1 MEALAVLNTILM
13 LGILALQ
20 VRREIKS
27 RKPLRQNF
35 EDAAKMAASMLQES
49 IEWLENER
57 KQEQRPRPIR
67 HDKVNGPRL
76 AKLTSSLSYWV
87 PKDEPT
93 AEPFLA
99 AHYEKDTTCPEAGDD
114 RNPFAGPNPFAAGAS
129 VPDVIPA
136 DTFVDLLGRRI
147 PGAKFRSAYVP
158 APEVEVVGKVTGR
171 TRHSDIVGR
180 KANPQITP
188 EEEQQL
194 AEEYEVVDNPPSLRR
209 EVEGAQKP

>member
-1 MEALAVLNTILM
+1 MEAMTVLNTILIV
-13 LGILALQ
+13 GVLALL
-20 VRREIKS
+20 VRREMKS
-27 RKPLRQNF
+27 RKSLRQNF
-35 EDAAKMAASMLQES
+35 EEAVKTAAATLQET
-49 IEWLENER
+49 IEWLDNEK

-76 AKLTSSLSYWV
+76 AKLTNHLSYWV

-99 AHYEKDTTCPEAGDD
+99 AHYEKDTTCPEAKDD
-114 RNPFAGPNPFAAGAS
+114 RNPFAGPNPFAPNAL

-147 PGAKFRSAYVP
+147 PGAKFRSRYIP
-158 APEVEVVGKVTGR
+158 APEVEVVGKVVGR

-180 KANPQITP
+180 KANPEITP

-194 AEEYEVVDNPPSLRR
+194 AEEYEVVENPPSLRR
-209 EVEGAQKP
+209 DVEAPKP